1 MRTAP
6 EKANRV
12 MDFLMEMG
20 ESVIGNKQL
29 ESARVFSHESAPGG
43 FSLILAWDTESI
55 PVWGSDTSMVILD
68 SLKALGLVDHTI
80 LVEMERSG
88 K

>member
-1 MRTAP
+1 
-6 EKANRV
+6 
-12 MDFLMEMG
+12 MDFLVEAA
-20 ESVIGNKQL
+20 ESMTGNRQL

-43 FSLILAWDTESI
+43 FSLVLTWDTESI

-68 SLKALGLVDHTI
+68 SLKALGLADHTI
-80 LVEMERSG
+80 LVARGRSG